1 MSSFFRLFSV
11 RAASVACAAMLATGA
26 ASASVI
32 FSENFSQ
39 AQTNSTNASYPTGL
53 IDNTGFF
60 AHHGLWAPG
69 VRLFRRLGFTAKAL
83 IVLLSF
89 ALPVGALLALQLRT
103 LADTALDGRKEL
115 TRQQVD
121 TVHHLLAY

>member
-60 AHHGLWAPG
+60 VTAGSIDIGGSLAQHTVRRGLRMRPQSW
-69 VRLFRRLGFTAKAL
+69 R
-83 IVLLSF
+83 
-89 ALPVGALLALQLRT
+89 QLRRPDWRH
-103 LADTALDGRKEL
+103 AGQHQDD
-115 TRQQVD
+115 RQ
-121 TVHHLLAY
+121 L